1 VPTREADE
9 FERIQLWADIEKSRV
24 LVAQYEEGQAFFRKR
39 IENHHYE
46 SGRLDERLDTR
57 ND

>member
-1 VPTREADE
+1 MSSNESSCGPTSK
-9 FERIQLWADIEKSRV
+9 KSRV

-39 IENHHYE
+39 IEDHHYE
-46 SGRLDERLDTR
+46 VGRLDERLDTR